1 MHRDAKYKRILNTAF
16 QIHEHWWSQFC
27 NGLEEF
33 QGLNPEE
40 KKIVLRN
47 APLADRLLR
56 GLYLGPG
63 AGKNMLGLVKVGPK

>member
-1 MHRDAKYKRILNTAF
+1 MSTETLNIKGINTVF